1 MSLQNDVMVLARGCD
16 FYKQKYEE
24 VSTQLAKATAA
35 IEQMRVTGRAQNYVT
50 KEDVINSQEFQNFV
64 KKVADNANFTD
75 EERSQLNQ
83 QSDTLL
89 KSLVKVSGELEQFK
103 SANAD
108 LANENNDL
116 KNQIQ
121 AMLSNKITEQQSL
134 FEDAL
139 KNKDIAFETKSALEK
154 ASQLIAD
161 LQTENAR
168 LQEYVKYKEMYEKEH
183 EQLINMSNQL
193 DDLMR
198 GSKTASFVD
207 DADDIF

>member
-103 SANAD
+103 TANAD